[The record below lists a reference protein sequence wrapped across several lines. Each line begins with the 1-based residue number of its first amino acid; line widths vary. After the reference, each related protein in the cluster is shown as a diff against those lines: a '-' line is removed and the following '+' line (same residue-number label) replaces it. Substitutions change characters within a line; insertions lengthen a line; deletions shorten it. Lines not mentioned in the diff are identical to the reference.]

1 MCGKNHDKQIYV
13 WRKLMLRSFLISKI
27 HRATVTETDLNYV
40 GSITIDTKLIEA
52 TGMKLNE
59 EVWIYNINNGNRFS
73 TYIIPGEYG
82 SGVIG
87 VNGAAAHMV
96 NKDDKVIIVNYGL
109 LSEDEAQNHQP
120 KVVIVDDDNKIIEKR

>member
-1 MCGKNHDKQIYV
+1 
-13 WRKLMLRSFLISKI
+13 MLRSYLISKI

-40 GSITIDTKLIEA
+40 GSITIDTKLLEA
-52 TGMKLNE
+52 TGMQLNE

-82 SGVIG
+82 SGTIG

-96 NKDDKVIIVNYGL
+96 NKNDKVIIVNYGL
-109 LSEDEAQNHQP
+109 LNETEAQNHQP
-120 KVVIVDDDNKIIEKR
+120 LVVIVDDDNKVIEKR

>member
-1 MCGKNHDKQIYV
+1 
-13 WRKLMLRSFLISKI
+13 MLRSYLLSKI

-52 TGMKLNE
+52 TGMQINE

-87 VNGAAAHMV
+87 INGAAAHMV
-96 NKDDKVIIVNYGL
+96 DKNDKVIIVNYGL
-109 LSEDEAQNHQP
+109 LDEQEAKNHKP
-120 KVVIVDDDNKIIEKR
+120 TIVIVDNNNKVIETR

>member
-1 MCGKNHDKQIYV
+1 
-13 WRKLMLRSFLISKI
+13 MLRSYLISKI

-40 GSITIDTKLIEA
+40 GSITIDTKLLEA
-52 TGMKLNE
+52 TGMQLNE

-82 SGVIG
+82 SGIIG

-96 NKDDKVIIVNYGL
+96 TKNDKVIIVNYAML
-109 LSEDEAQNHQP
+109 NEKEAENHQP
-120 KVVIVDDDNKIIEKR
+120 TVIIVDDNNKEIEKR

>member
-1 MCGKNHDKQIYV
+1 
-13 WRKLMLRSFLISKI
+13 MLRSYLISKI
-27 HRATVTETDLNYV
+27 HRATITETDLNYV

-52 TGMKLNE
+52 TGMQLNE

-96 NKDDKVIIVNYGL
+96 NLNDKVIIVNYGL
-109 LSEDEAQNHQP
+109 LNELVAKNHIP
-120 KVVIVDDDNKIIEKR
+120 KVVIVDDDNKIIEER

>member
-1 MCGKNHDKQIYV
+1 
-13 WRKLMLRSFLISKI
+13 MLRSYLISKI
-27 HRATVTETDLNYV
+27 HRATVTETDINYV
-40 GSITIDTKLIEA
+40 GSITIDTKLLEA
-52 TGMKLNE
+52 TGMQLNE

-96 NKDDKVIIVNYGL
+96 TKNDKVIIVNYGML
-109 LSEDEAQNHQP
+109 NEDESQNHQP
-120 KVVIVDDDNKIIEKR
+120 TVVIVDDENKVIEKR